1 MFKKEVLVILGI
13 IAFLLGITFAV
24 YRLSGVSTGVTPA
37 VVKASKLDKKAFIY
51 FHGLTCPH
59 CKELNK
65 FLEEKGLTPEKLKY
79 QKLEVFYNEENSA
92 LMNEAAKVC
101 GIESSNVGVPFVYD
115 NGKCVMGT
123 PDAEALF
130 LEKAKALKK

>member
-1 MFKKEVLVILGI
+1 MFKKEVLIILGI
-13 IAFLLGITFAV
+13 VVFLLGITFAV
-24 YRLSGVSTGVTPA
+24 YKLSGVGTEPA
-37 VVKASKLDKKAFIY
+37 QTAVKAPKLDKKAFIY

-101 GIESSNVGVPFVYD
+101 GIESGNVGVPFVYD

-130 LEKAKALKK
+130 LEKAKALEK